1 MTNDLNDLDAVRFEK
16 IIDEHKGHLKRIED
30 GIVEGVQEGVK
41 EGVAEG
47 LKDGVKDGLKEG
59 LKEGFDKGFI
69 NIGEGDSKDIIDKIT
84 EGIIIIDLEERA
96 EYSIERGVKEY
107 LQGVCGRFIDEI
119 RHKDIKLSKN
129 QVKEIST
136 LIKRTEKEAEERIKR
151 KLQNNFFYRASVEGI
166 KAALEESFEKNG
178 AECEERIY
186 KEIKKQEE

>member
-1 MTNDLNDLDAVRFEK
+1 MTNVLNDLDAVRFEK
-16 IIDEHKGHLKRIED
+16 IIDEHKGHLKSIED

-41 EGVAEG
+41 EGVSEG
-47 LKDGVKDGLKEG
+47 LKDGVKDG

-69 NIGEGDSKDIIDKIT
+69 NIGEGDIKDIIDKIT
-84 EGIIIIDLEERA
+84 EGINIIDLEEHA

-129 QVKEIST
+129 QVKEIIT
-136 LIKRTEKEAEERIKR
+136 LIKRTEKEAEERIGR

-186 KEIKKQEE
+186 KEIKSRKNEK

>member
-16 IIDEHKGHLKRIED
+16 IIDEHKGHLKSIED

-47 LKDGVKDGLKEG
+47 FKDGVKDG

-84 EGIIIIDLEERA
+84 EGINIIDLEERA

-129 QVKEIST
+129 QVKVFIT
-136 LIKRTEKEAEERIKR
+136 LIKRTEKEAEERIGR
-151 KLQNNFFYRASVEGI
+151 KLQNNFFCRASVEGI

>member
-1 MTNDLNDLDAVRFEK
+1 MTNVLNDLDAVRFEK
-16 IIDEHKGHLKRIED
+16 IIDEHKGHLKSIED

-59 LKEGFDKGFI
+59 FDKGFI
-69 NIGEGDSKDIIDKIT
+69 NIGEGDIKDIIDKIT
-84 EGIIIIDLEERA
+84 EGINIIDLEERA

-119 RHKDIKLSKN
+119 QHKDIKLSKN
-129 QVKEIST
+129 QVKEIIT
-136 LIKRTEKEAEERIKR
+136 LIKRTEKEAEERIGR

>member
-1 MTNDLNDLDAVRFEK
+1 MTNDLNDLDVTRFEK
-16 IIDEHKGHLKRIED
+16 IIDEHKGHLKSIED

-41 EGVAEG
+41 EGVSEG
-47 LKDGVKDGLKEG
+47 LKDGVKDG

-69 NIGEGDSKDIIDKIT
+69 NIGEGDIKDIIDKIT
-84 EGIIIIDLEERA
+84 EGINIIDLEERA

-119 RHKDIKLSKN
+119 QHKDIKLSKN
-129 QVKEIST
+129 QVKEIIT
-136 LIKRTEKEAEERIKR
+136 LIKRTEKEAEERIGR

-166 KAALEESFEKNG
+166 KAALEESFETNG